1 MKKNVIALAVAAAM
15 VAPLAAQA
23 DVKVSGQVKVT
34 VTDNDSKEWGPTFDN
49 NVGFSASE
57 DIGGGMTA
65 MGKMVID
72 MDADGSA
79 GAGVKH
85 KDAYVGVS
93 ADFGTVLAGRMETLT
108 EGKVSSQMDD
118 GASSHNA
125 INHPTSTPTGQLESS
140 LTAIG
145 RKNALAYVSPSFNGV
160 TVGAAVTLHDAA
172 GATHHTDIAVMYSN
186 GPLDIKASV
195 VSFDADEL
203 GVATAP
209 EDVMV
214 VGASYKIDAL
224 KVGAQVAMQDSA
236 TAGVEDAM
244 DIMVRVDYAM
254 GNNKILLG
262 YKTTE
267 EGADNDEGDVIVAKL
282 THSFSKTAAIY
293 VGTRQRD
300 DDYWTTK
307 GSDVFFGMIKKF

>member
-1 MKKNVIALAVAAAM
+1 
-15 VAPLAAQA
+15 
-23 DVKVSGQVKVT
+23 
-34 VTDNDSKEWGPTFDN
+34 
-49 NVGFSASE
+49 
-57 DIGGGMTA
+57 MTA

-72 MDADGSA
+72 MDGGAA
-79 GAGVKH
+79 ATAGVTH

-93 ADFGTVLAGRMETLT
+93 GDFGTVLAGRMETLT

-118 GASSHNA
+118 GAASHNPITHA
-125 INHPTSTPTGQLESS
+125 SPTGQLESS

-145 RKNALAYVSPSFNGV
+145 RKNAIAYVSPSFNGV
-160 TVGAAVTLHDAA
+160 TVGLAGTLSDPD
-172 GATHHTDIAVMYSN
+172 GFVHHTDIAVMYSN
-186 GPLDIKASV
+186 GPLDIKASI

-244 DIMVRVDYAM
+244 DMMVRVDYKM
-254 GNNKILLG
+254 GNNSILVG
-262 YKTTE
+262 HKMTE
-267 EGADNDEGDVIVAKL
+267 ENSANDEGDVTVAKF
-282 THSFSKTAAIY
+282 THSFSKTAAVY
-293 VGTRQRD
+293 VGMRNRD
-300 DDYWTTK
+300 DAYWTK